1 MTRLR
6 RVGARIWQTA
16 SIPFLAIVL
25 SFVVAAVVIIVS
37 SGFTAT
43 GFDALLPIAAYANL
57 LTGAFG
63 SGTGIGNTLVAAAPL
78 VFGGLAV
85 GLGFKAGLFNIGVA
99 GQFLVGAFAAAV
111 VGSSLADASAY
122 LAVPAAMIAGALGGA
137 AFGFVPGFLKA
148 RTGAHEVVTT
158 IMLNNAAVLLLTW
171 AVNDLVRAPG
181 FSFPRTGP
189 IGNSALPV
197 LLGRNLHLGIPLAL
211 VAVFAVRW
219 LLDRVTLGFEIRT
232 VGQNPH
238 AARNAGMHPVF
249 ITALTMTLSGLLAG
263 IAGAVQMLGVIGFY
277 APGITAS
284 VGFDSIAVALL
295 GRSDPI
301 GILFAAILFG
311 AFRAGAPLMQIE
323 TSVPIEVIDIIQALV
338 ILFLAADV
346 IVRRVFRVRG
356 RRPVITELA
365 TVAQS
370 WAGGAP
376 PAGPPRWTRSARSS
390 G

>member
-1 MTRLR
+1 MNWIRALR
-6 RVGARIWQTA
+6 ARVSAAT
-16 SIPFLAIVL
+16 IPLLSIVL
-25 SFVVAAVVIIVS
+25 AFLVAAVVIVLS
-37 SGFTAT
+37 SVFTGG
-43 GFDALLPIAAYANL
+43 GFDPLLPLTAYGNL
-57 LTGAFG
+57 LAGAFG
-63 SGTGIGNTLVAAAPL
+63 GGPAIVNTLVAAAPL
-78 VFGGLAV
+78 IFGGLAV

-111 VGSSLADASAY
+111 VGARLAEASP
-122 LAVPAAMIAGALGGA
+122 LVAVPAAFACGALGGA
-137 AFGFVPGFLKA
+137 AFGFIPGFLKA

-197 LLGRNLHLGIPLAL
+197 LLGRNLHLGIPLAVL
-211 VAVFAVRW
+211 TVFAVRW
-219 LLDRVTLGFEIRT
+219 LLDRTTIGFEIRT
-232 VGQNPH
+232 VGQNPN
-238 AARNAGMHPVF
+238 AARYAGMRPVF
-249 ITALTMTLSGLLAG
+249 VTTLTMTLSGLLG
-263 IAGAVQMLGVIGFY
+263 GLAGAIQMLGVIGFY

-301 GILFAAILFG
+301 GILFAALLFG

-346 IVRRVFRVRG
+346 IVRRVFRVRAAK
-356 RRPVITELA
+356 PVIAELR
-365 TVAQS
+365 TVAQT
-370 WAGGAP
+370 WAGGAAPAEP
-376 PAGPPRWTRSARSS
+376 PS
-390 G
+390 

>member
-1 MTRLR
+1 MSRLR
-6 RVGARIWQTA
+6 RAAGRIWRVA
-16 SIPFLAIVL
+16 SIPLLAIVL
-25 SFVVAAVVIIVS
+25 AFIVAAVVIVIS
-37 SGFTAT
+37 SVLTST
-43 GFDALLPIAAYANL
+43 GLDLFLPLGAYGSLLA
-57 LTGAFG
+57 GAFG
-63 SGTGIGNTLVAAAPL
+63 SGTGISNTLVAAAPL
-78 VFGGLAV
+78 ILGGLAV

-111 VGSSLADASAY
+111 VGARLADVPGVIGASA
-122 LAVPAAMIAGALGGA
+122 AMAAGALGGA
-137 AFGFVPGFLKA
+137 AFGFIPGFLKA

-181 FSFPRTGP
+181 FSFPRTGD
-189 IGNSALPV
+189 IGNSALPI
-197 LLGRNLHLGIPLAL
+197 LLGRNLHLGIPLAV
-211 VAVFAVRW
+211 VAVFVVRW
-219 LLDRVTLGFEIRT
+219 LLDRTTNGFEIRT

-238 AARNAGMHPVF
+238 AARYAGMRPVF

-263 IAGAVQMLGVIGFY
+263 IAGAIQMLGVIGFY

-323 TSVPIEVIDIIQALV
+323 TSVPIEIIDIIQALV
-338 ILFLAADV
+338 ILFLAADL
-346 IVRRVFRVRG
+346 IVRRVFRVRAAK
-356 RRPVITELA
+356 PVIAELS
-365 TVAQS
+365 TVART

-376 PAGPPRWTRSARSS
+376 PGGAT
-390 G
+390 